1 MVLAVAARRAR
12 SGTEREG
19 RVVEIV
25 GPPGAGKTTLLQA
38 LRRSRPDIHVPH
50 RRRARYVAWFIA
62 TGLASTPIPLARP
75 AASRLGWRER
85 MIMVHLGALHHLV
98 PRPATRHSVTL
109 FDQGPVFMLT
119 RLHGCAIHEL
129 ASVRVQRWWAMQLAR
144 WASTVDTVIRLDAP
158 DTVLMERI
166 RTRAKWHVTKGQSE
180 SDAREFL
187 RAVRKTS
194 DVILSRLSGGGV
206 RVAEFDTSQ
215 LDVPALAERLREHV

>member
-1 MVLAVAARRAR
+1 MVLAVAAGSAR
-12 SGTEREG
+12 SAAAREG

-25 GPPGAGKTTLLQA
+25 GPPGAGKTTVLEA
-38 LRRSRPDIHVPH
+38 LRRSRSDIHVPH

-62 TGLASTPIPLARP
+62 TGLVSTPIPVARP
-75 AASRLGWRER
+75 AAARLGWRER

-98 PRPATRHSVTL
+98 QASTTRHSVTL

-129 ASVRVQRWWAMQLAR
+129 TSTRIQRWWAMHLGR

-166 RTRAKWHVTKGQSE
+166 RARAKWHVIKSQPE
-180 SDAREFL
+180 ADAREFL
-187 RAVRKTS
+187 RAFRRTS

-206 RVAEFDTSQ
+206 RVATFDTSQ
-215 LDVPALAERLREHV
+215 LDVPALAQRLQEYV

>member
-1 MVLAVAARRAR
+1 MVLAVAARSAR

-25 GPPGAGKTTLLQA
+25 GPPGAGKTTLLEA

-62 TGLASTPIPLARP
+62 TGLVSTPIPVARP
-75 AASRLGWRER
+75 AAARLGWRER

-98 PRPATRHSVTL
+98 QASTTRHSVTL

-129 ASVRVQRWWAMQLAR
+129 TSTRIQRWWAMHLGR

-166 RTRAKWHVTKGQSE
+166 RARAKWHVIKSQPE
-180 SDAREFL
+180 ADAREFL
-187 RAVRKTS
+187 RAFRRTS

-206 RVAEFDTSQ
+206 RVATFDTSQ
-215 LDVPALAERLREHV
+215 LDVPALAQRLQEYV